1 MSFAD
6 KKDVLPC
13 GESDVPALQQADA
26 LQQTSVLLPQTDA
39 PQCEENDRLQQK
51 NDLLQWALARVR
63 EGLPGAAAPQAP
75 AVPGGRAP
83 AAGGIGTLGERTLHA
98 ALKFCY
104 EPDDRFHEIPLEGF
118 VADIARAD
126 GVIEIQTGGFYPLRK
141 KLPALLARGPV
152 KVVHPLAAQKRIVWV
167 DPDTGELSQ
176 PRTSPRPDR
185 LSDVLPELFW
195 LLPLLEEPG
204 LQFEFPL
211 LAMDEYKLK
220 DGVGADRK
228 KHATRYERIP
238 TGWLGSGSL
247 TEPAELAALVPQSL
261 PPFFTAA
268 EFAKAVRLRGRRASA
283 ALRVLLAAGAVHR
296 TGEKRGRA
304 YLYEKTQ
311 SL

>member
-1 MSFAD
+1 MPNASQRA
-6 KKDVLPC
+6 
-13 GESDVPALQQADA
+13 ET
-26 LQQTSVLLPQTDA
+26 LQQTSVPLLQTDA
-39 PQCEENDRLQQK
+39 RQCEENGLLQQK
-51 NDLLQWALARVR
+51 NDLLQQKQALLQWALARVR
-63 EGLPGAAAPQAP
+63 EGVPGAAAQQAP
-75 AVPGGRAP
+75 AVPGGRTP

-98 ALKFCY
+98 ALKYCY

-126 GVIEIQTGGFYPLRK
+126 GVIEIQTAGFYPLRK

-167 DPDTGELSQ
+167 DPATGELSA
-176 PRTSPRPDR
+176 PHKSPRPDR
-185 LSDVLPELFW
+185 LSDALPELFW
-195 LLPLLEEPG
+195 LLELLEEPG

-211 LAMDEYKLK
+211 LAMDEYRLK

-238 TGWLGSGSL
+238 TGWLGSVL
-247 TEPAELAALVPQSL
+247 LAEPADLAALVPQSL
-261 PPFFTAA
+261 PTLFTAA
-268 EFAKAVRLRGRRASA
+268 EFAKAARLRGRRASA
-283 ALRVLLAAGAVHR
+283 ALRVLLTAGAVYR

-304 YLYEKTQ
+304 YLYKKAQ